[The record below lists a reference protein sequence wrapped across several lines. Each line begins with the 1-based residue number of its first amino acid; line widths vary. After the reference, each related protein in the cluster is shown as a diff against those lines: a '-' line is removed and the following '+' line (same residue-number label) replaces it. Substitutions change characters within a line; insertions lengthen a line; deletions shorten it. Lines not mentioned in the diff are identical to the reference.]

1 MSSLISSTFSTKQY
15 CSSSTIKHKKPKHKK
30 KTLRQTFKEFFKLS
44 KTKIYTMM
52 YLSWAWKQPN
62 LHNFLNQNKN
72 LGKLSSKFKSRNKKN
87 KNNNIT
93 CVRQISNKILLH
105 EQ

>member
-1 MSSLISSTFSTKQY
+1 MI
-15 CSSSTIKHKKPKHKK
+15 
-30 KTLRQTFKEFFKLS
+30 
-44 KTKIYTMM
+44 

-72 LGKLSSKFKSRNKKN
+72 IGKLSSKFKSRNKKN

-93 CVRQISNKILLH
+93 CVRQIFNKILLH
-105 EQ
+105 ERYKNIIKMWQKNALKTNVEQTESNVWIYFYSYPSGI